1 MQGHGELEGSLSVFP
16 LWYAKAI
23 PRLSLT
29 NPGRAKAVQKE
40 KPRGWG
46 IKSSVKRGGAQGGVG
61 VSFCMYN
68 ATKGFPRVFPNM
80 PKKKHPKVFKPRG
93 AMAEYGEGVVFDY
106 LDVSLRPT

>member
-1 MQGHGELEGSLSVFP
+1 MYFPYDLPRLPQGSPSPIQAVPRQSQGN
-16 LWYAKAI
+16 AKAI
-23 PRLSLT
+23 P
-29 NPGRAKAVQKE
+29 KE

-68 ATKGFPRVFPNM
+68 ATKGFPKVFPNM

-93 AMAEYGEGVVFDY
+93 AMAESGSVLKAY
-106 LDVSLRPT
+106 LSTKA